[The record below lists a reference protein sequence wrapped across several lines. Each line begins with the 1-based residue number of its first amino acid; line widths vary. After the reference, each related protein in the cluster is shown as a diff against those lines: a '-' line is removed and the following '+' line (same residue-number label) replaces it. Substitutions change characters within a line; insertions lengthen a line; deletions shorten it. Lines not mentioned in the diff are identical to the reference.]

1 MTRPG
6 EFLAFYG
13 DNTSGRGSHRNCIE
27 ALKTIQKIGLAY
39 GIKLG
44 TIKVLICFSGAQDNS
59 ALKRQHYLDLGVK
72 TEDIITHPDDI
83 PPPISR
89 LRRERS
95 LADRPSPCTAGRKI
109 QLPIARYS
117 TWSRRIHLEISQRQ
131 VLWSIR
137 SMEAGYQV
145 QGHPVGLAH
154 VQYVLIQIH
163 QPYVQ
168 ADPDCIYYVA
178 RFHFRRHPAQR
189 NQRDSIQ

>member
-1 MTRPG
+1 V
-6 EFLAFYG
+6 
-13 DNTSGRGSHRNCIE
+13 
-27 ALKTIQKIGLAY
+27 AY

-44 TIKVLICFSGAQDNS
+44 TIKVLICSSGEQDNS

-72 TEDIITHPDDI
+72 TEDIITHP
-83 PPPISR
+83 ISR

-95 LADRPSPCTAGRKI
+95 LADRPSPYTAGRKI
-109 QLPIARYS
+109 RLPIARYS

-137 SMEAGYQV
+137 PMEAGYQV

-189 NQRDSIQ
+189 NQRDSIH